1 MTQYNTFNIK
11 LFNSKLT
18 KLKSEIKNG
27 AKVNLNQLLN
37 VIGNSDDD

>member
-18 KLKSEIKNG
+18 KLKSVIKNG
-27 AKVNLNQLLN
+27 TKVNLNNLLN